1 MNSFMM
7 NSLSD
12 LSGGHVDGMLMYQE
26 GKEAHGTTR
35 LSVPRGLGDVEAG

>member
-12 LSGGHVDGMLMYQE
+12 LSGEHVDGMLMYQE
-26 GKEAHGTTR
+26 GKEAQGTTG
-35 LSVPRGLGDVEAG
+35 LSLPKGLGDVEAG